1 MTRTGTPHGQG
12 RPREEAT
19 GAELVTAPAV
29 ADVAAGH
36 VGAVRAALASNDGL
50 AALTALGE
58 VLSWAAEVLGAEPLR
73 SPAAAFNAV
82 AATDQALSVAP
93 SFFAALW
100 PVVERAEPA
109 EQVAA
114 DLHRHEER
122 LAELVQRAA
131 PLRERL
137 AALSRAEQRHT
148 AEIQAHG
155 DIVKRI
161 AELERIERLAAGV
174 ADLRIQRDLLEQ
186 RTQAVAEMVAG
197 AESDLAAAG
206 ERLITLT
213 ADLLN
218 GLTAQTH
225 DVLRRARDQDRL
237 LEARLAECHGAT
249 ERAASNTER
258 LREELA
264 AAETQAEAA
273 QAEFEQVRSQA
284 DARLAALR
292 RYATADRAIGTAL
305 AGGDPPADGDPGLGA
320 QVLAALD
327 RVEDRLTE
335 IDELLKTLLNER
347 TSERAPLRPA
357 APGAKPA
364 PEED

>member
-1 MTRTGTPHGQG
+1 MK
-12 RPREEAT
+12 
-19 GAELVTAPAV
+19 
-29 ADVAAGH
+29 
-36 VGAVRAALASNDGL
+36 
-50 AALTALGE
+50 
-58 VLSWAAEVLGAEPLR
+58 
-73 SPAAAFNAV
+73 
-82 AATDQALSVAP
+82 
-93 SFFAALW
+93 
-100 PVVERAEPA
+100 RAEPA

-114 DLHRHEER
+114 DLHRHEEQ
-122 LAELVQRAA
+122 LAELVQRTA

-137 AALSRAEQRHT
+137 ATLSQAEQRYT
-148 AEIQAHG
+148 VEIQARG
-155 DIVKRI
+155 EIVKRI
-161 AELERIERLAAGV
+161 AELERIERLAGGV
-174 ADLRIQRDLLEQ
+174 AELRIQRDLLEQ
-186 RTQAVAEMVAG
+186 RTQVVADMVAG

-206 ERLITLT
+206 DRLVTLT
-213 ADLLN
+213 GDLLD

-237 LEARLAECHGAT
+237 LETRLAECHGAA

-264 AAETQAEAA
+264 AAEAQAEAA

-284 DARLAALR
+284 DAQLAALR

-305 AGGDPPADGDPGLGA
+305 AGGDPPADGDPSLGA

-327 RVEDRLTE
+327 RVEERLTE

-347 TSERAPLRPA
+347 TSERAPLRLD

-364 PEED
+364 SEED